1 MIFIQLLGP
10 NKSNPGITLKEH
22 RTLLSSSVNAI
33 CNREFG
39 CPEWKLV
46 AQAVA
51 DLNASSTSYVDEH
64 DFERI
69 LPVLNGLGGDSQ
81 SEGSWLAL
89 SKGKSEELQKIT
101 NEPHTVDGTRIL
113 LPLIY
118 SCFHMLYDQDG
129 VISRSS
135 NKALKSLV
143 TACSE
148 SALSNKDEVGRNRW
162 VKLTETTIIP
172 CLKVG
177 IATKNI
183 ATRRIFIL
191 LLSHIARHF
200 VGCKSVHLYGDLRS
214 LIRDDDQELD
224 FFLNITHVQLHRRA
238 RAFNRLRKVLNTS
251 VNSDGK
257 SPLFSDQTFANILLP
272 LAMHPVYECN
282 SKDEE
287 AYVLEAIATVGEIS
301 KHLPWSK
308 YNSTLQSA
316 LNNLS
321 RYPDQE
327 RYLIA
332 MLCSIIDGFHYSVD
346 TGDVTNASCDGESD
360 QPISQGN
367 GVWRSLNNRI
377 IPKVESFLIKE
388 KVDKHGSKNKSLR
401 SSVLLALMKLFQK
414 LPIVTFES
422 KLPKLITCVCN
433 TLKNK
438 DSNERD
444 TARDTLSKMA
454 VSLDMKYLPLILSEL
469 SISLHEGYKL
479 HVRSAT
485 LHSILVAL
493 SKLDQQASVD
503 STDGF
508 VTLSLFDRCVPAMLD
523 LIHQGKSD
531 FDTGDT
537 FVLNLIVFLSM

>member
-1 MIFIQLLGP
+1 
-10 NKSNPGITLKEH
+10 
-22 RTLLSSSVNAI
+22 
-33 CNREFG
+33 
-39 CPEWKLV
+39 
-46 AQAVA
+46 
-51 DLNASSTSYVDEH
+51 
-64 DFERI
+64 
-69 LPVLNGLGGDSQ
+69 
-81 SEGSWLAL
+81 
-89 SKGKSEELQKIT
+89 
-101 NEPHTVDGTRIL
+101 
-113 LPLIY
+113 
-118 SCFHMLYDQDG
+118 
-129 VISRSS
+129 
-135 NKALKSLV
+135 
-143 TACSE
+143 
-148 SALSNKDEVGRNRW
+148 
-162 VKLTETTIIP
+162 
-172 CLKVG
+172 
-177 IATKNI
+177 
-183 ATRRIFIL
+183 
-191 LLSHIARHF
+191 
-200 VGCKSVHLYGDLRS
+200 
-214 LIRDDDQELD
+214 
-224 FFLNITHVQLHRRA
+224 
-238 RAFNRLRKVLNTS
+238 
-251 VNSDGK
+251 
-257 SPLFSDQTFANILLP
+257 
-272 LAMHPVYECN
+272 MHPVYECN

-360 QPISQGN
+360 QLISQGN

-493 SKLDQQASVD
+493 SKLDRQASVE

-537 FVLNLIVFLSM
+537 FVLNLIIFLSM